1 MEVQGRT
8 LLLKRGG
15 RTRQMDMDA
24 VPELAALLD
33 ALRATLDRRHRAA
46 AEALQHGA
54 ERQRRQVG
62 AALLPLDERL
72 ARQVRQ
78 IELVGQAADLRSIE
92 LQLTGGD
99 RSLMLM
105 EPLQV
110 PATK

>member
-1 MEVQGRT
+1 V
-8 LLLKRGG
+8 
-15 RTRQMDMDA
+15 
-24 VPELAALLD
+24 
-33 ALRATLDRRHRAA
+33 LR
-46 AEALQHGA
+46 
-54 ERQRRQVG
+54 
-62 AALLPLDERL
+62 LLPLDERL